1 MLRMESFLRKGSS
14 SGEWPRGWS
23 GFVQACCPVLISTE
37 GIQAFRAETETHLN
51 RCGYLRVTANL
62 TFDVILEPYSNGRGA
77 RCLRSHSLSLKE

>member
-1 MLRMESFLRKGSS
+1 MENGPGVGVALCRHAAQYSSQLR
-14 SGEWPRGWS
+14 
-23 GFVQACCPVLISTE
+23 T
-37 GIQAFRAETETHLN
+37 FRAETETHLN